1 MNATRNTTAQAILS
15 AGFEVAKRFVRYCG
29 SVIESPAAC
38 EKRRRRAATNAQLAI
53 VPSARPMPIQTLP
66 MPKARMEPGKP
77 MRSQP
82 DMSEACAD
90 IAETHGPIWRPPRK
104 YSFSPP
110 PLVLTKK

>member
-1 MNATRNTTAQAILS
+1 M
-15 AGFEVAKRFVRYCG
+15 
-29 SVIESPAAC
+29 ESPDAS
-38 EKRRRRAATNAQLAI
+38 EKRRRRPATKIQFRI

-110 PLVLTKK
+110 PLDLAKK